1 MSNDAFAVETAG
13 LCRRYGRSWA
23 LIDVDL
29 QVPAGS
35 SLLVAGRNGSGKSTL
50 FRVLAGA
57 LKPDRGQVRVH
68 GHDALAARQE
78 LRRHIALLGHY
89 SYTYDALGA
98 LQNLQV
104 AARMMGR
111 PADRDAL
118 LPLLEEVGLADRAN
132 DPIHTYSAGMRKRM
146 AFARV
151 LLQDA
156 PVMLFDEPYGQLDP
170 PGFRFVDE
178 LVPRLKARGKTVII
192 ASHHLEKGAE
202 LCDFGIALER
212 GEVFWRGPARE
223 LPQAWQRRE
232 QESVQSLRAV
242 AGGTR

>member
-1 MSNDAFAVETAG
+1 MSNEPLAVETNG

-29 QVPAGS
+29 RVPQGT

-68 GHDALAARQE
+68 GHDFIAARQE

-89 SYTYDALGA
+89 SYTYDALDA

-104 AARMMGR
+104 AARMMGK
-111 PADRDAL
+111 PADRKAL
-118 LPLLEEVGLADRAN
+118 LPLLEEVGLAHRAT

-192 ASHHLEKGAE
+192 ASHLLEKGAE
-202 LCDFGIALER
+202 LCDQGIALER
-212 GEVFWRGPARE
+212 GQVFWRGPASE

-232 QESVQSLRAV
+232 HESAAQLRA